1 MPCIAALIPRKA
13 YTQRLVGSRVPVTA
27 ARGGGTDLQ
36 RDGTHSSDVPYGHV
50 VTADGETA
58 DLALR
63 ERAAETVDVIGID
76 NGRLDTHGI
85 EFRGADAAR
94 GDTVC
99 RKCSRLDTAGIDR
112 HGVDLRRGKGARVN
126 PCRADIGQRVRRKR
140 AVRAL
145 RQSNEPMAADL
156 LLDGSREGARRGGIG
171 LCGTALEDKVVAVSD
186 LRSCRN
192 RRRTITAALY
202 RLVGVEVLHGTRI
215 AAATQED
222 GEHAVVAAQLRPGE
236 HPAVGLGKVI
246 DIP

>member
-1 MPCIAALIPRKA
+1 M
-13 YTQRLVGSRVPVTA
+13 
-27 ARGGGTDLQ
+27 
-36 RDGTHSSDVPYGHV
+36 
-50 VTADGETA
+50 
-58 DLALR
+58 
-63 ERAAETVDVIGID
+63 
-76 NGRLDTHGI
+76 
-85 EFRGADAAR
+85 
-94 GDTVC
+94 
-99 RKCSRLDTAGIDR
+99 
-112 HGVDLRRGKGARVN
+112 
-126 PCRADIGQRVRRKR
+126 RRKR

-202 RLVGVEVLHGTRI
+202 RLVGVEVVHGTRI

>member
-145 RQSNEPMAADL
+145 RQSMN
-156 LLDGSREGARRGGIG
+156 RWRRI
-171 LCGTALEDKVVAVSD
+171 S
-186 LRSCRN
+186 SS
-192 RRRTITAALY
+192 TAAV
-202 RLVGVEVLHGTRI
+202 RVRGAG
-215 AAATQED
+215 A
-222 GEHAVVAAQLRPGE
+222 
-236 HPAVGLGKVI
+236 
-246 DIP
+246 

>member
-85 EFRGADAAR
+85 EFRGADAAAAIR
-94 GDTVC
+94 SAESVPVLILPA
-99 RKCSRLDTAGIDR
+99 SIATA
-112 HGVDLRRGKGARVN
+112 LTCA
-126 PCRADIGQRVRRKR
+126 
-140 AVRAL
+140 AVRV
-145 RQSNEPMAADL
+145 P
-156 LLDGSREGARRGGIG
+156 
-171 LCGTALEDKVVAVSD
+171 V
-186 LRSCRN
+186 
-192 RRRTITAALY
+192 
-202 RLVGVEVLHGTRI
+202 
-215 AAATQED
+215 
-222 GEHAVVAAQLRPGE
+222 
-236 HPAVGLGKVI
+236 
-246 DIP
+246 

>member
-94 GDTVC
+94 GV
-99 RKCSRLDTAGIDR
+99 RS
-112 HGVDLRRGKGARVN
+112 ARV
-126 PCRADIGQRVRRKR
+126 PVLILPASIATALTCA
-140 AVRAL
+140 AVRV
-145 RQSNEPMAADL
+145 P
-156 LLDGSREGARRGGIG
+156 
-171 LCGTALEDKVVAVSD
+171 V
-186 LRSCRN
+186 
-192 RRRTITAALY
+192 
-202 RLVGVEVLHGTRI
+202 
-215 AAATQED
+215 
-222 GEHAVVAAQLRPGE
+222 
-236 HPAVGLGKVI
+236 
-246 DIP
+246 